1 MSSTFKPIKWHI
13 SMLKNKIKTI
23 MFGTLDEVNLNDKL
37 ICPRNTIMK
46 ISSTMWHEVPW
57 HFVSNI
63 VRSHELSL
71 RRYNMYFWLL
81 YHVVCTQY
89 GMRYHV
95 HNMSVGPCYPDL
107 LHPWCRINVLNHP
120 QMSILHATRLVGH
133 FGTLGRWSWH
143 HPPVLW

>member
-1 MSSTFKPIKWHI
+1 
-13 SMLKNKIKTI
+13 
-23 MFGTLDEVNLNDKL
+23 
-37 ICPRNTIMK
+37 
-46 ISSTMWHEVPW
+46 
-57 HFVSNI
+57 
-63 VRSHELSL
+63 
-71 RRYNMYFWLL
+71 MYFWLL

-133 FGTLGRWSWH
+133 FGTLGWWSWH
-143 HPPVLW
+143 HPPVLWQCFTINCYITTIYVVMFKCYHFSNVSYFHLHPTSFVHYINRQCGSRFDKDLTLPIVYSVKRNVMIHVEH